1 MLYLIMIAK
10 LRMHY
15 TLTLNYYKIIYQFF
29 THPLQGVKNKA
40 DQKTGVLGKI
50 GMGAQAGARRAKTTP
65 YAPAGIYSG

>member
-1 MLYLIMIAK
+1 MITLLAHALNPIAK
-10 LRMHY
+10 L
-15 TLTLNYYKIIYQFF
+15 LQIINQFF
-29 THPLQGVKNKA
+29 THPVQGVKNKA